1 MHLYVEWSVADALV
15 YGHRC
20 PPKRIRFDVC
30 TFRFK
35 CCHVSVSERVFHDST
50 DGTVTMQ
57 DRIRA
62 VLAGQGRMPSDP
74 HVIAVDADLYELGL
88 TSHASV
94 NVMLALEDE
103 FDIEFPDDALNKT
116 TFATIASIERAVGEL
131 IAIAA

>member
-1 MHLYVEWSVADALV
+1 
-15 YGHRC
+15 
-20 PPKRIRFDVC
+20 
-30 TFRFK
+30 
-35 CCHVSVSERVFHDST
+35 
-50 DGTVTMQ
+50 MQ

-62 VLAGQGRMPSDP
+62 VLASQGRMPSDP
-74 HVIAVDADLYELGL
+74 QAIAADADLYELGL

-131 IAIAA
+131 TAVAA